1 MKKQIDFSSVETVE
15 DGDGLAL
22 NESFI
27 STDTVSLTFMVDSEE
42 PVAYVRFEGF
52 ETVDDAREYIENLQE
67 TLPLLLF
74 NSVRVH

>member
-42 PVAYVRFEGF
+42 PVAYVRF
-52 ETVDDAREYIENLQE
+52 
-67 TLPLLLF
+67 
-74 NSVRVH
+74 